1 MAFVLTAHRGSP
13 NKAPENTLP
22 AFAAAIADGA
32 DQLEL
37 DLQVSADGHLVV
49 FHDQTV
55 DRITDGEGPLADHT
69 LAELRALSVSGERI
83 ATFDE
88 VLEAIDGFPLQVEL
102 KAPKAAG
109 ELAALIRTR
118 PELHDQFHINTGE
131 IGYLTEMHRLLPS
144 ARLAYSA
151 EGASTELVDR
161 AVQLHGVA
169 VYLSLPDLTEEIVAY
184 AHGQGL
190 LITGWLANTAA
201 DIQRALTLGLDGVTT
216 DHVDVVRPVIDR
228 LKPSCQN

>member
-1 MAFVLTAHRGSP
+1 MAFVLTAHRGSST
-13 NKAPENTLP
+13 KAPENTLP

-37 DLQVSADGHLVV
+37 DLQVSSDGQLVV

-55 DRITDGEGPLADHT
+55 DRITDGTGPLADFT

-88 VLEAIDGFPLQVEL
+88 VLDAVDGFPLQVEL
-102 KAPKAAG
+102 KAPKAAAG
-109 ELAALIRTR
+109 LAALMRSR

-131 IGYLTEMHRLLPS
+131 TSYLIEMHRLLPS
-144 ARLAYSA
+144 AYLAYSA
-151 EGASTELVDR
+151 EGASTGLVDR
-161 AVQLHGVA
+161 ALELHGRA
-169 VYLSLPDLTEEIVAY
+169 VYLSLPDLTEEIVEY

-190 LITGWLANTAA
+190 RITGWLANTAA
-201 DIQRALTLGLDGVTT
+201 DIARALELGLDGVTT
-216 DHVDVVRPVIDR
+216 DYPDVVRPVIDR
-228 LKPSCQN
+228 LVPR